1 MGEKVTM
8 KTEIK
13 TTDSDFFFIIPETF
27 LKSLKWHKGDII
39 DIELVDGKLSL
50 SKV

>member
-1 MGEKVTM
+1 M

-27 LKSLKWHKGDII
+27 LKSLKWKKGDTI
-39 DIELVDGKLSL
+39 DIELLDGKLSL

>member
-1 MGEKVTM
+1 M